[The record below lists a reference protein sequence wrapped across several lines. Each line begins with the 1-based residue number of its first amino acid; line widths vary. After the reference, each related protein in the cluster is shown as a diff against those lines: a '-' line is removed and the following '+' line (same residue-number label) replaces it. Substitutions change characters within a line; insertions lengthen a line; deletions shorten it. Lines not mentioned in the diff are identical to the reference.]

1 MTEYLLKCQT
11 DEFPPLETVL
21 SKLSGIIQVL
31 LTGKLKS
38 DSNLAMSA
46 PKAQDLS
53 LYHTVSDKSC

>member
-38 DSNLAMSA
+38 DSNLAMLA
-46 PKAQDLS
+46 PKAQGLS
-53 LYHTVSDKSC
+53 LCRIVSDKSC